1 MKKHKNRITMR
12 LEKGVM
18 CALSVMVRIKA
29 KGFMWFKKNRIIVRV
44 GVEFLGSI
52 RIVAMIS
59 YKNNHTDG

>member
-29 KGFMWFKKNRIIVRV
+29 KGFMWFKKT
-44 GVEFLGSI
+44 ES
-52 RIVAMIS
+52 S
-59 YKNNHTDG
+59 